1 MDVITDHQAY
11 TSSTSTEWMSKVH
24 HICTDIR
31 TFCAFARYFASPKRR
46 YASAEVYK
54 NNSFV
59 MAFL

>member
-1 MDVITDHQAY
+1 MREEAH
-11 TSSTSTEWMSKVH
+11 
-24 HICTDIR
+24 
-31 TFCAFARYFASPKRR
+31 TFCAFVRYFASPKRR